1 MSNDTTYEA
10 VTDRIVAAL
19 DAGTVPWR
27 MPWRASTNAP
37 RNIDGWVY
45 RGINPILCLLTSAE
59 QGFTSPYWMT
69 YKQAKDKGGHVRK
82 GGARPHKCNGE
93 PCERQHATAIFVWK
107 RIVKHET
114 GEDGE
119 PITRTFGFYKHYRV
133 FNLDQTEGVKLPRKV
148 LEERLAASLPS
159 EHEPIEAAEQIAA
172 GFANGPQVR
181 HAPGRAFYSPAS
193 DTVSIPSMDDYA
205 ADDTGE
211 YYSTLF
217 HELGHSTA
225 HKSRLDRDTSGYA
238 FSSHE
243 RGREELVAEFTAAF
257 LCAESGIEQTIDN
270 SAACIAG
277 WRSKIKDDPRA
288 VVVAASAAQRAADHI
303 LGRKAPHEQTQDAAK
318 AAA

>member
-1 MSNDTTYEA
+1 MSKDTAYEA
-10 VTDRIVAAL
+10 VTGRILAAL

-27 MPWRASTNAP
+27 MPWRASANGP

-45 RGINPILCLLTSAE
+45 RGINPILCLLSSAE

-82 GGARPHKCNGE
+82 GGAREHVCNGQ

-107 RIVKHET
+107 RIVKQEV

-119 PITRTFGFYKHYRV
+119 PTTRTFGFYKQYRV

-159 EHEPIEAAEQIAA
+159 DHEPIEAAEQIAA
-172 GFANGPQVR
+172 RYANGPTVV
-181 HAPGRAFYSPAS
+181 HAPGRAFYTPMTDSVSVPAMS
-193 DTVSIPSMDDYA
+193 DYA
-205 ADDTGE
+205 ADDIGE

-225 HKSRLDRDTSGYA
+225 HESRLNRDTSGYA
-238 FSSHE
+238 FSQHE

-257 LCAESGIEQTIDN
+257 LCAESGIEQTLDN
-270 SAACIAG
+270 SAAYIAG

-303 LGRKAPHEQTQDAAK
+303 LGRQAPYERTETQQ